1 MAKKSKAT
9 RQYNKQLQRQQKI
22 LKRAQQKG
30 IRLDLSATK
39 QTQQK
44 PTKKDIVKLRKE
56 NIYYSKN
63 LKANT
68 ENKANLSLSAN
79 QIQKAVK
86 ARAKQTF
93 RVDYTNEAD
102 KIERQRKR
110 KEEEK
115 KKKRKEQK
123 SRRREQETQ
132 EKIDILRDKLQKKQ
146 DENVVQDIEPD
157 IEPEPEPYRPEEPT
171 RPHPPEV
178 NESTSFYSETI
189 IRMYKQE
196 LKNYPQHAEPLINA
210 WLDSLIQKYGMDD
223 VAQMIQEA
231 SASGIILTYEIAYD
245 VYKIHAYI
253 AEMLNYLPEMTPEWA
268 SDVLDAFD
276 EWADIR

>member
-1 MAKKSKAT
+1 MAKKSKTT
-9 RQYNKQLQRQQKI
+9 RQYNKQLQRQRKI
-22 LKRAQQKG
+22 LKKAQQKG
-30 IRLDLSATK
+30 INLDLSSTR
-39 QTQQK
+39 QQIQK
-44 PTKKDIVKLRKE
+44 PTKKDITRIRKQNIQYDRQVKNKTD
-56 NIYYSKN
+56 NKN
-63 LKANT
+63 K
-68 ENKANLSLSAN
+68 LSLTN
-79 QIQKAVK
+79 KQIQRAVQGRQK
-86 ARAKQTF
+86 LTFKPAKIKPPKMNKPKEVQQQTL
-93 RVDYTNEAD
+93 EP
-102 KIERQRKR
+102 
-110 KEEEK
+110 EE
-115 KKKRKEQK
+115 
-123 SRRREQETQ
+123 
-132 EKIDILRDKLQKKQ
+132 I
-146 DENVVQDIEPD
+146 VPDIEPD
-157 IEPEPEPYRPEEPT
+157 IEPEPEPYRPQEPT

-210 WLDSLIQKYGMDD
+210 WLDSLIEKYGIDD

>member
-1 MAKKSKAT
+1 MAKKSKTT

-22 LKRAQQKG
+22 LRKAQQKG
-30 IRLDLSATK
+30 IKLDLTSTK
-39 QTQQK
+39 QQQQK

-56 NIYYSKN
+56 NIYNSRQV
-63 LKANT
+63 KAKT
-68 ENKANLSLSAN
+68 GNKANLSLSAN

-86 ARAKQTF
+86 ARAKQKF
-93 RVDYTNEAD
+93 HVDYSNEAD

-115 KKKRKEQK
+115 KKQKKERKQRE
-123 SRRREQETQ
+123 REQEEQ
-132 EKIDILRDKLQKKQ
+132 EKIDSLRDKLQKK

-157 IEPEPEPYRPEEPT
+157 VEPEPEPYRPQEPT
-171 RPHPPEV
+171 RPHPTEV

-210 WLDSLIQKYGMDD
+210 WLDSLIGKYGMDD

-245 VYKIHAYI
+245 TYKMHAYI

>member
-1 MAKKSKAT
+1 MAKKSKTT

-22 LKRAQQKG
+22 LRKAQQKG
-30 IRLDLSATK
+30 IKLDLSSTK
-39 QTQQK
+39 QQQQK
-44 PTKKDIVKLRKE
+44 PTKKDITRIRKQNIQYDRQVNNKTNNKNTLSLTTKQIQKVVHSKQRRAFKLEDQKIGRFKESKKKQEAEKQEAIDSLRNKLRK
-56 NIYYSKN
+56 
-63 LKANT
+63 
-68 ENKANLSLSAN
+68 
-79 QIQKAVK
+79 
-86 ARAKQTF
+86 AKPQT
-93 RVDYTNEAD
+93 VEA
-102 KIERQRKR
+102 
-110 KEEEK
+110 
-115 KKKRKEQK
+115 
-123 SRRREQETQ
+123 
-132 EKIDILRDKLQKKQ
+132 
-146 DENVVQDIEPD
+146 EPD
-157 IEPEPEPYRPEEPT
+157 IEPETYRPEEPT

-210 WLDSLIQKYGMDD
+210 WLDSLIEKYGIDD